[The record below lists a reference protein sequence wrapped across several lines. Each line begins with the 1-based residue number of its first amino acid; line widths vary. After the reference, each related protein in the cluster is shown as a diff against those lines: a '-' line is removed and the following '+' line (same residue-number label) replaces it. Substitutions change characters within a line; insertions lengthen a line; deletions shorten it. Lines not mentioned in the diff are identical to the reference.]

1 METQEMVYQIF
12 VVYVFIK
19 TLFFAPLLW
28 ITFCIRLKERRQE
41 ALALVASPA
50 TQAPQKEHA
59 YQGALIEQLG

>member
-12 VVYVFIK
+12 VVYIFIK

-41 ALALVASPA
+41 SLAVAMPTSL
-50 TQAPQKEHA
+50 TTNQKEHA
-59 YQGALIEQLG
+59 YQGTLIEQLG